1 MARQNVNEHQE
12 EERVC
17 VVSSLGL
24 EPSGARA
31 RAESACCFPAYLCP
45 SRPVLGVV
53 PLVYWGTK
61 RLGSLNSGP
70 TAVYVRV
77 AWRPVVVRVV
87 FWVCFWSLRE
97 SLYAQRSEWSE
108 GQ

>member
-1 MARQNVNEHQE
+1 MR
-12 EERVC
+12 
-17 VVSSLGL
+17 
-24 EPSGARA
+24 GAAAANRTT
-31 RAESACCFPAYLCP
+31 

-77 AWRPVVVRVV
+77 AWRPVVGPVV
-87 FWVCFWSLRE
+87 SRVCFWSFSEVTLCQE
-97 SLYAQRSEWSE
+97 SEWSE